1 MAATYIF
8 EFQNELTDD
17 ELVADVPSSDL
28 RFVPP
33 EGWLAPDT
41 EYQVS
46 VAVKTHLGS
55 ITVVESSFFTA
66 PE

>member
-33 EGWLAPDT
+33 EGWLVPDT

-46 VAVKTHLGS
+46 VAGKTHFGN